1 MYLYNTIYTHMKK
14 KIIRLTESDLHKIV
28 KNAVNRILKES
39 NEVMMIDTVLNG
51 YEAEEIA
58 NDMNFS
64 SPQEAAAHYFK
75 EISQDSNESMR
86 PMPKYNRFVQDI
98 PEINGSLYYDYG
110 ADYYF
115 AVIN

>member
-1 MYLYNTIYTHMKK
+1 MK
-14 KIIRLTESDLHKIV
+14 KIIRLTESDLHHIV
-28 KNAVNRILKES
+28 KNAVHRILKED
-39 NEVMMIDTVLNG
+39 NEVMMIDTLLDG
-51 YEAEEIA
+51 YKAEEIA

-64 SPQEAAAHYFK
+64 SPQEAAAYYFK
-75 EISQDSNESMR
+75 EISYDSESSMR
-86 PMPKYNRFVQDI
+86 PMPKYNRFIQDI